1 MNYKKILTGM
11 AAVVAV
17 AFGFT
22 ACSENVEVN
31 NNANNNETLSIGVS
45 VHQGWNDD
53 EKTRSARRLARIN
66 EKQAAGVEKVITS
79 TEAVRGQPIY
89 MVRRNRRY
97 RG

>member
-1 MNYKKILTGM
+1 M

-53 EKTRSARRLARIN
+53 AKTRSARRQARIN
-66 EKQAAGVEKVITS
+66 EMLAAGAERVIK
-79 TEAVRGQPIY
+79 TEGAIKG
-89 MVRRNRRY
+89 
-97 RG
+97 